1 MQTEFQTRLLT
12 QSDCY
17 QAGRTIVPRGVMV
30 HSTGVAQPD
39 PEVFLRR
46 WDRPGVDAC
55 VHAFVAEDR
64 VIQTLPWNW
73 RGWHAGRGERGSAN
87 DTHISFEC
95 CEPAGHTYQ
104 GGEMVGYDPAVQR
117 PYFERI
123 YQNAAALCAR
133 LCRMY
138 GLDPREPGVVICHA
152 EGHRL
157 GIASGHGDVLQWWPK
172 HGVTMDD
179 FRRTVED
186 HMKGENDV
194 TQEQFNAMMEEYL
207 RQRRAQEP
215 AGWSRTAR
223 EWAEASGLVAGDGAG
238 EKGYRPLPPGRR
250 RCRCS
255 TACQRVKKRAQSNRA
270 PPEHRSGGA
279 FQLDRD

>member
-1 MQTEFQTRLLT
+1 MQTEFQMRLLT

-123 YQNAAALCAR
+123 YQNAGGPVRQAV
-133 LCRMY
+133 
-138 GLDPREPGVVICHA
+138 P
-152 EGHRL
+152 
-157 GIASGHGDVLQWWPK
+157 DV
-172 HGVTMDD
+172 
-179 FRRTVED
+179 RT
-186 HMKGENDV
+186 G
-194 TQEQFNAMMEEYL
+194 
-207 RQRRAQEP
+207 
-215 AGWSRTAR
+215 
-223 EWAEASGLVAGDGAG
+223 
-238 EKGYRPLPPGRR
+238 PPGSR
-250 RCRCS
+250 
-255 TACQRVKKRAQSNRA
+255 
-270 PPEHRSGGA
+270 GW
-279 FQLDRD
+279 

>member
-1 MQTEFQTRLLT
+1 MQTVFQTQLLT
-12 QSDCY
+12 RSDCY
-17 QAGRTIVPRGVMV
+17 QAGRTIVPRGIMV

-133 LCRMY
+133 LCLMY

-179 FRRTVED
+179 FRRTVEN

-207 RQRRAQEP
+207 RQRRTQEP

-238 EKGYRPLPPGRR
+238 EKGYR
-250 RCRCS
+250 
-255 TACQRVKKRAQSNRA
+255 
-270 PPEHRSGGA
+270 A
-279 FQLDRD
+279 FATREETVQMLYRLSKCEEKSSEQ

>member
-17 QAGRTIVPRGVMV
+17 QAGRTIVPPGDHGPLHRGG
-30 HSTGVAQPD
+30 SARSGGIPPPLGPA
-39 PEVFLRR
+39 
-46 WDRPGVDAC
+46 GVDAC

-104 GGEMVGYDPAVQR
+104 GGEMVGYDPAIQR

-133 LCRMY
+133 LCRST
-138 GLDPREPGVVICHA
+138 DWIPGS
-152 EGHRL
+152 R
-157 GIASGHGDVLQWWPK
+157 
-172 HGVTMDD
+172 
-179 FRRTVED
+179 
-186 HMKGENDV
+186 
-194 TQEQFNAMMEEYL
+194 
-207 RQRRAQEP
+207 
-215 AGWSRTAR
+215 GW
-223 EWAEASGLVAGDGAG
+223 
-238 EKGYRPLPPGRR
+238 
-250 RCRCS
+250 
-255 TACQRVKKRAQSNRA
+255 
-270 PPEHRSGGA
+270 
-279 FQLDRD
+279 